1 MHFATSNKV
10 HDTFGKVPGL
20 LVVIFSVIRR
30 CLTKVRFKY
39 CGEVS
44 LITEPDTIC
53 YLAKSQSFP
62 SFFDAIEPYSY
73 QYLQPMRLRCSLDS
87 TCWH

>member
-10 HDTFGKVPGL
+10 HDTFDKVPGL
-20 LVVIFSVIRR
+20 LVIIFSVIRR

-53 YLAKSQSFP
+53 YLADVNFLL
-62 SFFDAIEPYSY
+62 FDKT
-73 QYLQPMRLRCSLDS
+73 RSLFHS
-87 TCWH
+87 NVANEFTSRNRF